1 VAGTDTFNLSTEL
14 QVMKIMVQKYGGTS
28 VAGPERMRKVLSRVR
43 KGVDEGFK
51 MIVVLSAMSGETNKL
66 LSLAKE
72 FSTCPDPEEMDA
84 LVANGENVSIA
95 LFSILARTEGL
106 KALSLQAWQ
115 IPILTTDAYMKAR
128 IISIDDRRLKAML
141 ENCDVLVV
149 AGFQG
154 VDCHGRI
161 TTLGR
166 GGSDTT
172 GVALAAAVKA
182 DVCEIYTDV
191 DGVFTTD
198 PRLCSAARKLD
209 RVSYDEMLELAS
221 SGSKVLQIRSVE
233 FAKKF
238 NVPVR
243 VRSTFTDDPGTV
255 VTQEDDAMMEDLV
268 ISGIAYDRNQA
279 RVTVYKVKDKP
290 GVAASIFGAIA
301 NKRIL
306 VDMIIQ
312 NTSHDGITD
321 MSFTVTRTDLDMT
334 LAILEK
340 VKAEIGAEC
349 VQHDTNVA
357 KVSVVGVGMRNHSG
371 VASTMFQALRDE
383 NINIKLIATSEIKI
397 TCLIDEKYV
406 ELAVRALHTA
416 FGLDKQEPV
425 AAC

>member
-1 VAGTDTFNLSTEL
+1 
-14 QVMKIMVQKYGGTS
+14 MKIMVQKYGGTS
-28 VAGPERMRKVLSRVR
+28 VAGLERMRKVLSRVR
-43 KGVDEGFK
+43 NGLDEGYK
-51 MIVVLSAMSGETNKL
+51 VIVVLSAMAGETNKL
-66 LSLAKE
+66 IGLANE
-72 FSTCPDPEEMDA
+72 FSAKPDPEEMDA
-84 LVANGENVSIA
+84 LVVNGENVSIA
-95 LFSILARTEGL
+95 LFSLLAKSEGIRA
-106 KALSLQAWQ
+106 KSLQGWQ
-115 IPILTTDAYMKAR
+115 IPITTTDAYMKAR
-128 IISIDDRRLKAML
+128 IISIDEARLRNLL
-141 ENCDVLVV
+141 EDHDVLVV

-154 VDCHGRI
+154 VDCKGRM

-198 PRLCSAARKLD
+198 PRVCSAARKLD
-209 RVSYDEMLELAS
+209 RICYDEMLELAS

-243 VRSTFTDDPGTV
+243 VRSTFTDDPGTL

-268 ISGIAYDRNQA
+268 ISGIAFDRDQC

-290 GVAASIFGAIA
+290 GVAATIFGAIA
-301 NKRIL
+301 AKRIL

-312 NTSHDGITD
+312 NTSHDGYTD
-321 MSFTVTRTDLDMT
+321 MTFTVSRGDLDQT
-334 LAILEK
+334 LAILAG
-340 VKAEIGAEC
+340 VGDEIGAES

-371 VASTMFQALRDE
+371 VASTMFQALCDE
-383 NINIKLIATSEIKI
+383 NVNIKLIATSEIKI

-416 FGLDKQEPV
+416 FGLDKELK

>member
-1 VAGTDTFNLSTEL
+1 
-14 QVMKIMVQKYGGTS
+14 MKIMVQKYGGTS
-28 VAGPERMRKVLSRVR
+28 VAGPDRMRKVLSRVA
-43 KGVDEGFK
+43 KGIEEGYK
-51 MIVVLSAMSGETNKL
+51 VIVVLSAMAGETNKL
-66 LSLAKE
+66 LTLAKE
-72 FSTCPDPEEMDA
+72 FVDGPDPEELDA
-84 LVANGENVSIA
+84 LVATGEKVSIA
-95 LFSILARTEGL
+95 LFTMLAKSQGI
-106 KALSLQAWQ
+106 KARSLSAWQ
-115 IPILTTDAYMKAR
+115 IPILTTSAYMKAR
-128 IISIDDRRLKAML
+128 IVSIDDKKLKAML
-141 ENCDVLVV
+141 EEYDLLVV

-154 VDCHGRI
+154 VDCNGRV

-198 PRLCSAARKLD
+198 PRISSAARKLD
-209 RVSYDEMLELAS
+209 RISYDEMLELAS
-221 SGSKVLQIRSVE
+221 LGSKVLQIRSVE
-233 FAKKF
+233 FAKKY

-243 VRSTFTDDPGTV
+243 VRSTFTDDPGTL
-255 VTQEDDAMMEDLV
+255 VTQEDRAMMEDLV
-268 ISGIAYDRNQA
+268 ISGIAYDRDQA
-279 RVTVYKVKDKP
+279 RVTVHKVPDSP

-301 NKRIL
+301 EKRIL

-312 NTSHDGITD
+312 NASRDGTTD
-321 MSFTVTRTDLDMT
+321 MTFTVPKADLDQT
-334 LAILEK
+334 LAILEGIQPK
-340 VKAEIGAEC
+340 LGAKSVKF
-349 VQHDTNVA
+349 DTNVA

-371 VASTMFQALRDE
+371 VAASMFQALCKE

-416 FGLDKQEPV
+416 FGLDKTQA

>member
-1 VAGTDTFNLSTEL
+1 
-14 QVMKIMVQKYGGTS
+14 MKIMVQKFGGTS

-43 KGVDEGFK
+43 QGVDQGFK

-66 LSLAKE
+66 LALAKE
-72 FSTCPDPEEMDA
+72 FSASPDPEEMDA

-95 LFSILARTEGL
+95 LFSILAKSEGL
-106 KALSLQAWQ
+106 KARSLQAWQ
-115 IPILTTDAYMKAR
+115 IPILSTDAYMKAR
-128 IISIDDRRLKAML
+128 IISIDDQKIKAML
-141 ENCDVLVV
+141 TDCDVLVV

-172 GVALAAAVKA
+172 GVALAAATKA

-198 PRLCSAARKLD
+198 PRICTAARKLD
-209 RVSYDEMLELAS
+209 RISYDEMLELAS

-243 VRSTFTDDPGTV
+243 VRSTFTEDPGTL

-268 ISGIAYDRNQA
+268 ISGIAHDRDQA
-279 RVTVYKVKDKP
+279 RVTVYKVTDKP

-301 NKRIL
+301 KKRIL

-312 NTSHDGITD
+312 NTSHEGITD
-321 MSFTVTRTDLDMT
+321 MTFTVSRADLDQT
-334 LAILEK
+334 LAILED
-340 VKAEIGAEC
+340 VKAEIGAQSI
-349 VQHDTNVA
+349 QHDTNVA

-371 VASTMFQALRDE
+371 VASAMFQALREE

-416 FGLDKQEPV
+416 FGLDKREPV
-425 AAC
+425 AC

>member
-1 VAGTDTFNLSTEL
+1 
-14 QVMKIMVQKYGGTS
+14 MKIMVQKYGGTS
-28 VAGPERMRKVLSRVR
+28 VAGPERMRKVLSRVT
-43 KGVDEGFK
+43 KGVEEGYK
-51 MIVVLSAMSGETNKL
+51 MIVVLSAMAGETNKL

-72 FSTCPDPEEMDA
+72 FSACPDHGEMDA
-84 LVANGENVSIA
+84 LVATGENVSIS
-95 LFSILARTEGL
+95 LFAMLAKASGL
-106 KALSLQAWQ
+106 KARSLRAWQ
-115 IPILTTDAYMKAR
+115 IPILTTDVHMKAR
-128 IISIDDRRLKAML
+128 IVSIDDKKLKAML
-141 ENCDVLVV
+141 SDYDVLVV

-198 PRLCSAARKLD
+198 PRICSAARKLG
-209 RVSYDEMLELAS
+209 RISYDEMLELAS
-221 SGSKVLQIRSVE
+221 LGSKVLQIRSVE
-233 FAKKF
+233 FAKKY

-243 VRSTFTDDPGTV
+243 VRSTFTDDPGTL
-255 VTQEDDAMMEDLV
+255 VTQEDRAMMEDLV
-268 ISGIAYDRNQA
+268 ISGIAYDRDQA
-279 RVTVYKVKDKP
+279 RVTVHKVADTP
-290 GVAASIFGAIA
+290 GVAAAIFGAIA
-301 NKRIL
+301 EKRIL

-312 NTSHDGITD
+312 NASRDGTTD
-321 MSFTVTRTDLDMT
+321 MTFTVPKPDLDQT
-334 LAILEK
+334 LAILEGIQEK
-340 VKAEIGAEC
+340 IRAKSVK
-349 VQHDTNVA
+349 HDTSVA

-371 VASTMFQALRDE
+371 VASTMFRALCDE

-416 FGLDKQEPV
+416 FGLDKAQQT
-425 AAC
+425 AC